1 MQNEQN
7 NTLFAHF
14 QVNETIYVVKCIEV
28 CNALDELQS
37 QGVDLTSARLLK
49 VTTGA

>member
-1 MQNEQN
+1 MQNDKN
-7 NTLFAHF
+7 NTQLAHF
-14 QVNETIYVVKCIEV
+14 LINDTIYVVQCNDV

-37 QGVDLTSARLLK
+37 QGMDLATARLLK

>member
-1 MQNEQN
+1 MQNDKN
-7 NTLFAHF
+7 NTQLAHF
-14 QVNETIYVVKCIEV
+14 QINDTIYVVKCIDV

-37 QGVDLTSARLLK
+37 QGIDLTSARLIK